1 MVEGYHF
8 ADSTVRRHKLL
19 EFVDPRKMAAWVIS
33 RWVDR
38 TLAIGVGMGTAAYC
52 HYDLTGLLQKRGD
65 AGLLLFDPKP
75 KAKAPKVEV
84 RRGSVSRARAPLIVL
99 SHCPVRPVSRC
110 TAESPLSKS
119 RCCTRGCVCQRHAHV
134 RGARVCGDI
143 SPARNRAQFRTLW
156 NKNIDSG
163 MDFIGEVFKK

>member
-1 MVEGYHF
+1 
-8 ADSTVRRHKLL
+8 
-19 EFVDPRKMAAWVIS
+19 MAAWVIS

-84 RRGSVSRARAPLIVL
+84 RRGSVSRARARALIVT
-99 SHCPVRPVSRC
+99 SHAVSPVRRPRSAMRIDLVAATTQLVVFFFGFFLLIANWFLLNLVLAVVCKAHTESAQVRSDAGDQRC
-110 TAESPLSKS
+110 
-119 RCCTRGCVCQRHAHV
+119 
-134 RGARVCGDI
+134 
-143 SPARNRAQFRTLW
+143 W
-156 NKNIDSG
+156 
-163 MDFIGEVFKK
+163 